1 MTKIMN
7 RIDLEQIKQNYL
19 EMEKGYKYQLH
30 VCFGAGCISSNCKEV
45 KDALV
50 EALKKHGFDDQVLIN
65 ETGCIGACDLGPSLL
80 VEPGNTYYI
89 KLQPEDMEN
98 IVTTHI
104 MGGQNCSGQM
114 LF

>member
-50 EALKKHGFDDQVLIN
+50 EALKKNMVLMIRF
-65 ETGCIGACDLGPSLL
+65 LL
-80 VEPGNTYYI
+80 MRRV
-89 KLQPEDMEN
+89 
-98 IVTTHI
+98 V
-104 MGGQNCSGQM
+104 
-114 LF
+114 